1 MATERL
7 GNLGYLMLGKETT
20 KGTPVIPSVAL
31 PLYKESLNTNL
42 NHDEDNPIVGLRVM
56 PYAMFM
62 GQRTHEGSFT
72 VLGEPNTAQ
81 YIFDMLMSQSS
92 VTGSGPYTHPFIV
105 GEAKSYTVDI
115 LKGQVVHRF
124 FGVEAEEIEVGFNK
138 NKMELTPKVSARGSF
153 TVREIA
159 SISTNTIT
167 LTTSYDPAPNKGLVV
182 NDNIRIVSAST
193 GNTVVNATVTTVNT
207 DGVTV
212 VLNTSAAS
220 ASVGDYFFIS
230 AATPTLN
237 TLNPFL
243 WARTE
248 YRFGSTAAAAL
259 SATHTAI
266 EDGSGKW
273 KVMNP
278 FENSGGSQRSG
289 SFDPAALPRLQAN
302 AEVDVKTFFDVPDT
316 ANDFLGVKGKA
327 LVVRHFAGASN
338 QYELRLTFNNC
349 IIKDSKR
356 ELDSGKIIYHELNYK
371 PVYSLTDGALM
382 DLKIINAISSQ

>member
-20 KGTPVIPSVAL
+20 KGTPVIPSITM
-31 PLYKESLNTNL
+31 PLYRETLNTNL

-56 PYAMFM
+56 PYAMYM

-81 YIFDMLMSQSS
+81 YIFDMLLQQSS
-92 VTGSGPYTHPFIV
+92 VTGANPYTHPFVV
-105 GEAKSYTVDI
+105 GDAKSYTVDI
-115 LKGQVVHRF
+115 LKGQVVHRY
-124 FGVEAEEIEVGFNK
+124 FGVEAEEVEVGFNK

-153 TVREIA
+153 TVREIG
-159 SISTNTIT
+159 SINTNTIT
-167 LTTSYDPAPNKGLVV
+167 LTTSYDPTPNKGLVV
-182 NDNIRIVSAST
+182 NDNVRIISASS
-193 GNTVVNATVTTVNT
+193 GNTVVTTTVTTVNA

-212 VLNTSAAS
+212 VLGS
-220 ASVGDYFFIS
+220 ASGATVGDYLVIS
-230 AATPTLN
+230 AATPALN

-248 YRFGSTAAAAL
+248 YRFGTTAASAL
-259 SATHTAI
+259 SATHTPI

-273 KVMNP
+273 KVINP
-278 FENSGGSQRSG
+278 FENSGGSPRSG

-302 AEVDVKTFFDVPDT
+302 AEIDVKTFFDVPDT

-349 IIKDSKR
+349 IIKDAKR